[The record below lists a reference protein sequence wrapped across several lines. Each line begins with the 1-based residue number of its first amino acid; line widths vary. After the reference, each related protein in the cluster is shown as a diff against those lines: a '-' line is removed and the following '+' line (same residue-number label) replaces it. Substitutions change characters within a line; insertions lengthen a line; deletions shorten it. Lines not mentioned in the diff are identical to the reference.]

1 VGTDDFIIS
10 NANYERVLAVMD
22 KFLAERYKDFC
33 DCPRCRCDIA
43 AIALNYLPPH
53 YIVET
58 KTGKEHG
65 SPWVMVETAVIEAI
79 DRVME
84 NPNHP
89 HSKASF
95 VQPDADRSSPIMS

>member
-1 VGTDDFIIS
+1 MSTVDFS
-10 NANYERVLAVMD
+10 VTNANYERVQAIMD

-33 DCPRCRCDIA
+33 ACPRCRCDIF

-58 KTGKEHG
+58 ETGKEHG
-65 SPWVMVETAVIEAI
+65 SPWVMVETAVTEAI

-84 NPNHP
+84 KPNHP
-89 HSKASF
+89 RLKSS
-95 VQPDADRSSPIMS
+95 VIQPDRHSSSSFMS